1 MTYNLNMES
10 TFEAEKNRKAFT
22 YTAVICA
29 ILLILAWF
37 ITWPI
42 LSPTTP
48 VAQDL
53 LEINLGNND
62 EGFGEEQPLIKGE
75 MAPRQEQPAPQP
87 EQAVAKEE
95 SAKDI
100 QPEDDAEEDA

>member
-10 TFEAEKNRKAFT
+10 TFEAEKNKKAFS
-22 YTAVICA
+22 YTALICGV
-29 ILLILAWF
+29 LLILAWF
-37 ITWPI
+37 ISWPI
-42 LSPTTP
+42 LSPTAP

-75 MAPRQEQPAPQP
+75 MSPTPPQPAPAPQ
-87 EQAVAKEE
+87 QAA
-95 SAKDI
+95 
-100 QPEDDAEEDA
+100 AEEEPE